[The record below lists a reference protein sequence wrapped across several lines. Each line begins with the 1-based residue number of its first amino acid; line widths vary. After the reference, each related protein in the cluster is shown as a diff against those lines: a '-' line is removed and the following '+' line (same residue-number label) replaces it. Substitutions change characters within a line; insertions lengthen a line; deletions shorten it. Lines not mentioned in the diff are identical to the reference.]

1 MPSQQNQNG
10 FVSITMKKTAS
21 SLLLI
26 LLLMGCGG
34 KKKGPDVSGIR
45 VDVNI
50 ERFDRSFF
58 AMDIAHPEAG
68 LMNLQQ
74 QHPDFYSDFM
84 QQILGVSG
92 NPTDTSTLMVTEQFY
107 RGYRPIY
114 DSLRQKFNDLG
125 WLRKELE
132 EGFRHVKYY
141 FPSYKI
147 GKTILFLGPFDAP
160 GVASAKAGLA
170 IGMQQFGGAD
180 FSIYQLPQMQEMF
193 PLYISR
199 RFAPEYITANCMKA
213 VVQELFPDQAAGKPL
228 VEQMIEKGK
237 QWWLLDQLMP
247 DAPDS
252 VKTGYTQQQLD
263 WCNENEGLIW
273 SEIVRNEDL
282 NSLTPSVI
290 QTYIGESPFTQGFP
304 QEYSPGNIGQWLGWQ
319 IIRKYVSKN
328 PSLRPEEL
336 MKTPARKI
344 LDEAKYKPK

>member
-26 LLLMGCGG
+26 LILLGCGG
-34 KKKGPDVSGIR
+34 KKKGPDVSGIQ
-45 VDVNI
+45 VDINI

-58 AMDIAHPEAG
+58 AMDIDHPEAA
-68 LMNLQQ
+68 LMKLQQ
-74 QHPDFYSDFM
+74 QHPDFYTDFM

-114 DSLRQKFNDLG
+114 DSLRQQFNDLG

-141 FPSYKI
+141 FPSYKT
-147 GKTILFLGPFDAP
+147 GKAILFLGPFDAP
-160 GVASAKAGLA
+160 GVATAKAGLA
-170 IGMQQFGGAD
+170 IGMQQFGGAG

-199 RFAPEYITANCMKA
+199 RFAPQYITANCMKA

-263 WCNENEGLIW
+263 WCTENEGLIW

-282 NSLTPSVI
+282 NSLNPTVI
-290 QTYIGESPFTQGFP
+290 QTYIGEAPFTQGFP
-304 QEYSPGNIGQWLGWQ
+304 QEYSPGNIGQWLGLQ
-319 IIRKYVSKN
+319 IIRKYLSKN
-328 PSLRPEEL
+328 SSIRPEEL

-344 LDEAKYKPK
+344 LEEAKYKPK